1 MIAGGRIR
9 RRKTTGE
16 TMKRLGAA
24 TAALVMMTLA
34 PFPAALAAE
43 WLSKPVRII
52 VPYAA
57 GGANDLLARVFAE
70 RLSEAFGQQFFVE
83 NRTGGS
89 GLVGT
94 EAVARSEPDGST
106 LMASGMPSLV
116 LAPAMNGKN
125 AGFDPVRD
133 FTHIAY
139 LGGPPSVF
147 VVHSSSP
154 VKSFQELVALMRSTP
169 NGVEYVSPSIGSV
182 GNMVAEYVAAKE
194 KVKLLHVVY
203 RGGGAAILDLV
214 AGHVKIGA
222 MTLATTLPHIRS
234 GALRPLAVSSAA
246 RVPELPDVP
255 TLVELGYPELVVTTW
270 YALSGPAGLPRDIV
284 ERLNREVNKAMDV
297 PTVREHLARETVQS
311 RPMTPAEI
319 TAFVKDEVDKWVPE
333 VKAMNIQLK

>member
-1 MIAGGRIR
+1 
-9 RRKTTGE
+9 
-16 TMKRLGAA
+16 MKRLGAA
-24 TAALVMMTLA
+24 LAAFVMGALVPLA
-34 PFPAALAAE
+34 AAQAAE
-43 WLSKPVRII
+43 WPAKPVRII

-83 NRTGGS
+83 NRTGGG

-94 EAVARSEPDGST
+94 EAVARSEPDGYT
-106 LMASGMPSLV
+106 LIASGMPSIV
-116 LAPAMNGKN
+116 LAPAMNAKN
-125 AGFDPVRD
+125 VGFDPVRD

-139 LGGPPSVF
+139 LGGPPNVF

-154 VKSFQELVALMRSTP
+154 VKSFKELIALMRSTP

-214 AGHVKIGA
+214 AGHVKVGS
-222 MTLATTLPHIRS
+222 MTLATTLQHIRS
-234 GALRPLAVSSAA
+234 GALRPLAISSAA

-270 YALSGPAGLPRDIV
+270 YALSGPAGMPRDIV
-284 ERLNREVNKAMDV
+284 ERLNREVNKAMEV
-297 PTVREHLARETVQS
+297 PKVREHLAQETVQS
-311 RPMTPAEI
+311 RPMTPQEI
-319 TAFVKDEVDKWVPE
+319 TAFVKEEVDKWVPE